1 MPELSISIVSH
12 RQIGLVQK
20 LLSDIQRY
28 CAGTLVE
35 VILTSN
41 VEEQIPF
48 EASDFMFPLR
58 IIRNLAPKGF
68 GANHNAAFRLARGE
82 FFCVL
87 NPDIGFSM
95 NPFPVL
101 IAQAK
106 TENAGVV
113 APLVTNSAGVPE
125 DSARRFPS
133 PLEIIRKIFGGRSAI
148 QADIRQPI
156 SHPDWVAGMFMLFP
170 QRVFRKVGGFD
181 ERYFLYY
188 EDVDLCARLT
198 LAGYRVILCF
208 MASVVHDARRSS
220 HKNLRYMR
228 LHLASVL
235 RFFSS
240 PVYRALLRRASN

>member
-20 LLSDIQRY
+20 LLADIQRY
-28 CAGTLVE
+28 CVGTSVE
-35 VILTSN
+35 VILTIN

-58 IIRNLAPKGF
+58 IIHNLEPKGF
-68 GANHNAAFRLARGE
+68 GANHNAAFRLAGGKS
-82 FFCVL
+82 FCVL

-95 NPFPVL
+95 NLFPVL
-101 IAQAK
+101 IAQARE
-106 TENAGVV
+106 ENAGVV
-113 APLVTNSAGVPE
+113 APLVTNSVGVPE

-148 QADIRQPI
+148 QADTWQPI

-170 QRVFRKVGGFD
+170 ERAFRKVGGFD

-198 LAGYRVILCF
+198 LAGYQIILCS
-208 MASVVHDARRSS
+208 MVSAVHDARRSS
-220 HKNLRYMR
+220 HRNLRYMR
-228 LHLASVL
+228 LHLASML

-240 PVYRALLRRASN
+240 SVYRALLRRKSN